1 VLFFLVWVAVM
12 SAFVISCNSPVVGL
26 ECKTLVYLLFGAC
39 SSVAWVIQFS
49 KHPKPWVLKVS
60 YVANAA
66 AVVFLLA
73 VVVFQVRHVQPLG
86 FPVFGA
92 L

>member
-1 VLFFLVWVAVM
+1 M
-12 SAFVISCNSPVVGL
+12 SAFVISCDSPAVGL
-26 ECKTLVYLLFGAC
+26 GCKTQVYLLVGAS
-39 SSVAWVIQFS
+39 SSVAWVMQFS
-49 KHPKPWVLKVS
+49 KHLEPWVLKVS

-66 AVVFLLA
+66 VVVFLLA